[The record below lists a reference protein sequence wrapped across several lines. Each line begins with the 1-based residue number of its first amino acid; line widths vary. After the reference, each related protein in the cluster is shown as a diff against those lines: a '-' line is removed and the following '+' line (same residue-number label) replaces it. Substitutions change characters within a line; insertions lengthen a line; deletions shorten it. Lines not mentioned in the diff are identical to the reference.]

1 MLTKEEFLREIPKT
15 DLHVHLDGSLRLS
28 TLIDLAKE
36 KNVTL
41 PSYTEEGM
49 RELVFK
55 DKYESLD
62 DYLKGFSYTGAVMN
76 TAESLER
83 IAYEFAFDNFQ
94 EGVRYVEVR
103 FAPQLHI
110 NDLLSFEDVV
120 NVKLSILM
128 KN

>member
-1 MLTKEEFLREIPKT
+1 MLTKENFLREIPKT

-28 TLIDLAKE
+28 TLIELAKQ
-36 KNVTL
+36 KNITL

-62 DYLKGFSYTGAVMN
+62 DYLKGFSYTGLVMD

-83 IAYEFAFDNFQ
+83 
-94 EGVRYVEVR
+94 
-103 FAPQLHI
+103 
-110 NDLLSFEDVV
+110 
-120 NVKLSILM
+120 K
-128 KN
+128 

>member
-55 DKYESLD
+55 DKVSSPLPCKDKYKPS
-62 DYLKGFSYTGAVMN
+62 V
-76 TAESLER
+76 
-83 IAYEFAFDNFQ
+83 AFEIIVLFPPS
-94 EGVRYVEVR
+94 E
-103 FAPQLHI
+103 
-110 NDLLSFEDVV
+110 
-120 NVKLSILM
+120 
-128 KN
+128 